1 MKCECYSH
9 NGFLTGRGYRAVAKG
24 LSLEGLRPCGVC
36 YRVDRVGSVSA
47 LVEVEED
54 SVYDENHIE
63 LNMEGPRSVLLQM
76 ELF

>member
-1 MKCECYSH
+1 MKCDCYSH

-36 YRVDRVGSVSA
+36 YRVDRSVSMSA

-54 SVYDENHIE
+54 YEYDQRHVE
-63 LNMEGPRSVLLQM
+63 LNSSAPLHNQLEM
-76 ELF
+76 F